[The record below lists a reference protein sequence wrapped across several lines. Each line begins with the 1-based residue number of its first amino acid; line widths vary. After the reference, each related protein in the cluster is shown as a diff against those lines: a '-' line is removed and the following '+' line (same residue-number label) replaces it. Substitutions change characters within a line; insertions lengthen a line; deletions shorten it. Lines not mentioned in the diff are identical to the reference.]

1 MKIKSLQKTVIMH
14 NFYAKYAKILD
25 ICKRFSNN
33 LVNEL
38 GNVPRRGVVPKFS
51 DLEVIALSLTAES
64 LSIDSE
70 NCLFVWLNHHR
81 DMIPNLISRR

>member
-1 MKIKSLQKTVIMH
+1 MH
-14 NFYAKYAKILD
+14 NFYAKYVKILD
-25 ICKRFSNN
+25 ICKHFSKN

-64 LSIDSE
+64 LRSCLNFILVHDKKISI
-70 NCLFVWLNHHR
+70 WQLNDYR
-81 DMIPNLISRR
+81 L

>member
-1 MKIKSLQKTVIMH
+1 MSIIFRIFVVKISLLQKTIDMH
-14 NFYAKYAKILD
+14 NFYAKYARIFD
-25 ICKRFSNN
+25 ICKRFSKN

-70 NCLFVWLNHHR
+70 NCLFG
-81 DMIPNLISRR
+81 